1 MGEIAAAVVV
11 IAVGLGAYWRARRSG
26 TWSWREFGVA
36 LLGAFVLV
44 AIVVPAA
51 LLIADASGPDQAGI
65 ATAGIVVL
73 ALGGSFAL
81 AFWMKRRKAGP
92 TPPPS

>member
-1 MGEIAAAVVV
+1 MGEIGVAVVV
-11 IAVGLGAYWRARRSG
+11 IAVALVSYQRARRSG
-26 TWSWREFGVA
+26 TWSWREFGKAMLAA
-36 LLGAFVLV
+36 LVLV
-44 AIVVPAA
+44 AIVVPLA

-65 ATAGIVVL
+65 ATVAIVVL

-92 TPPPS
+92 TGPG